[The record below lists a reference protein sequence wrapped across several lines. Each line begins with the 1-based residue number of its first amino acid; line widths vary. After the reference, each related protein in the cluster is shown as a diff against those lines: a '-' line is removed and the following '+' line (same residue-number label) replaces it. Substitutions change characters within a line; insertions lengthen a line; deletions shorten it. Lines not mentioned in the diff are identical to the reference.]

1 MLGEKIF
8 MRKTI
13 LALTMAAFVLA
24 LSACSDKDVSKDNEV
39 LATTKA
45 GDITSDELV
54 QEMKDSIGVQVFQ
67 NLVLKKA
74 IENEFKVTDKEI
86 KEAIKEQ
93 KEKIGD
99 EAAFESYLEQNNVSE
114 EAFERQV
121 EFSLL
126 QQKLIESLDEVTDEQ
141 IKAEYNNMKKEIHA
155 RHILVDDEKT
165 AKEVIA
171 KLKDGGDFA
180 KLAKEHSTEP
190 IAQESGGDL
199 DWFGPGK
206 MIPEFDEAAFALKEK
221 EISEPVKTS
230 FGYHIIEVL
239 ETREADIE
247 GTLEELTPT
256 IEESIQENLFKE
268 KLVELV
274 KNADVN
280 IKDEMFK
287 NSLDELLGVEEK

>member
-1 MLGEKIF
+1 

-24 LSACSDKDVSKDNEV
+24 LSACSDKDASKDNEV

-45 GDITSDELV
+45 GDITNDELI

-74 IENEFKVTDKEI
+74 IENEFKVSDKEI

-99 EAAFESYLEQNNVSE
+99 APAFESFLEQNNYTE
-114 EAFERQV
+114 EVFEKQV

-126 QQKLIESLDEVTDEQ
+126 QQKLIESLDEITDKQ
-141 IKAEYNNMKKEIHA
+141 IETEYNNMKKEIHA

-165 AKEVIA
+165 AKEVIT

-180 KLAKEHSTEP
+180 KLAKEYSTEP
-190 IAQESGGDL
+190 IAQETGGDL

-221 EISEPVKTS
+221 VVSEPVKTS

-239 ETREADIE
+239 ESREADIE
-247 GTLEELTPT
+247 GTLEELTPK
-256 IEESIQENLFKE
+256 IEEDIQEKLFEE
-268 KLVELV
+268 KLVVLL
-274 KNADVN
+274 KNADVK
-280 IKDEMFK
+280 IKDDMFK
-287 NSLDELLGVEEK
+287 NSLDELLAPEGK

>member
-1 MLGEKIF
+1 

-24 LSACSDKDVSKDNEV
+24 LSACSDKDASKDNEV

-45 GDITSDELV
+45 GDITNDELI

-74 IENEFKVTDKEI
+74 IENEFKVSDKEI
-86 KEAIKEQ
+86 KEGIKEQ

-99 EAAFESYLEQNNVSE
+99 EPAFEAFLEQNNLTE
-114 EAFERQV
+114 ETFEKQA

-126 QQKLIESLDEVTDEQ
+126 QQKLIESLDEVTDKQ
-141 IKAEYNNMKKEIHA
+141 IKDEYDIMKTEIHA

-206 MIPEFDEAAFALKEK
+206 MIPEFDEAAFALEEK
-221 EISEPVKTS
+221 VISEPVKTS

-239 ETREADIE
+239 EKREADIE

-256 IEESIQENLFKE
+256 IEQSLQEKLFNE

-274 KNADVN
+274 KNADVK
-280 IKDEMFK
+280 IKDDMFN
-287 NSLDELLGVEEK
+287 NSLDELLGTEEEEKEK

>member
-1 MLGEKIF
+1 

-24 LSACSDKDVSKDNEV
+24 LSACSDKDASKDNEV

-45 GDITSDELV
+45 GDITNDELI

-74 IENEFKVTDKEI
+74 IENEFKVSDKEI

-99 EAAFESYLEQNNVSE
+99 APAFESFLEQNNYTE
-114 EAFERQV
+114 EVFEKQV

-126 QQKLIESLDEVTDEQ
+126 QQKLIESLDEITDKE
-141 IKAEYNNMKKEIHA
+141 IETEYNNMKKEIHA

-165 AKEVIA
+165 AKEVIT

-180 KLAKEHSTEP
+180 KLAKEYSTEP
-190 IAQESGGDL
+190 IAQETGGDL

-221 EISEPVKTS
+221 VVSEPVKTS

-239 ETREADIE
+239 ESREADIE
-247 GTLEELTPT
+247 GTLEELTPK
-256 IEESIQENLFKE
+256 IEEDIQEKLFEE
-268 KLVELV
+268 KLVVLL
-274 KNADVN
+274 KNADVK
-280 IKDEMFK
+280 IKDDMFK
-287 NSLDELLGVEEK
+287 NSLDELLAPEGK

>member
-1 MLGEKIF
+1 

-45 GDITSDELV
+45 GNITNDELI

-67 NLVLKKA
+67 NLALKKA
-74 IENEFKVTDKEI
+74 IENEFKVSDKEI

-99 EAAFESYLEQNNVSE
+99 GPALEAYLEQNNITE
-114 EAFERQV
+114 EMFEKQV

-126 QQKLIESLDEVTDEQ
+126 QQKLIESLDEITDEQ
-141 IKAEYNNMKKEIHA
+141 IKTKYNNMKKEIHA

-165 AKEVIA
+165 AKEVIS

-180 KLAKEHSTEP
+180 QLAKEYSTEP
-190 IAQESGGDL
+190 IAQETGGDL
-199 DWFGPGK
+199 DWFGQGK
-206 MIPEFDEAAFALKEK
+206 MIPEFDEAAFALEEK
-221 EISEPVKTS
+221 VISEPVKTS

-247 GTLEELTPT
+247 GTLEELTPKIT
-256 IEESIQENLFKE
+256 EDIQEKLFTE
-268 KLVELV
+268 KLSVLL
-274 KNADVN
+274 KNADIK
-280 IKDEMFK
+280 IKDDTLK
-287 NSLDELLGVEEK
+287 NSLDELLTPEEK

>member
-13 LALTMAAFVLA
+13 FALTMAAFVLV

-45 GDITSDELV
+45 GDITNDELI

-74 IENEFKVTDKEI
+74 IENEFKVSDKEI
-86 KEAIKEQ
+86 KEGIKEQ

-99 EAAFESYLEQNNVSE
+99 EPAFEAFLEQNNLTE
-114 EAFERQV
+114 EAFEKQA

-126 QQKLIESLDEVTDEQ
+126 QQKLIESLDEVTDKQ
-141 IKAEYNNMKKEIHA
+141 IKDEYDIMKTEIHA

-180 KLAKEHSTEP
+180 KLAKE
-190 IAQESGGDL
+190 
-199 DWFGPGK
+199 
-206 MIPEFDEAAFALKEK
+206 
-221 EISEPVKTS
+221 
-230 FGYHIIEVL
+230 Y
-239 ETREADIE
+239 
-247 GTLEELTPT
+247 
-256 IEESIQENLFKE
+256 
-268 KLVELV
+268 
-274 KNADVN
+274 
-280 IKDEMFK
+280 
-287 NSLDELLGVEEK
+287 